1 MRNPA
6 ATKAGG
12 TALATPDTCHLPAPP
27 PPAGPGGIPTPYP
40 NNASLDSADKC
51 TEKVQIMNKGACVED
66 SEIGSSHGDEAGC
79 SNLPTPK
86 GLMSQKNMGKVVFK
100 THSSKVILEGKG
112 AVVHTATTAHN
123 GDGNANA
130 PAGKH
135 MSPSQQK
142 VLIGG

>member
-1 MRNPA
+1 MRFPA

-12 TALATPDTCHLPAPP
+12 TALATPDTCNMPTPSP
-27 PPAGPGGIPTPYP
+27 PGGIPTPYP
-40 NNASLDSADKC
+40 NTASLDSADKC
-51 TEKVQIMNKGACVED
+51 TEKVVIMNKGACVED

-79 SNLPTPK
+79 SSAPTPK

-100 THSSKVILEGKG
+100 TYSSKVKLEGKG
-112 AVVHTATTAHN
+112 AVTHTASTAHN

-135 MSPSQQK
+135 MVASQHK
-142 VLIGG
+142 VEIGG